1 MSLSNCATKAG
12 KSFNAAD
19 KAAVFAAANSFVKN
33 DGMTEEDAG
42 FRAIDELIASLRG
55 EMGGRAVSV
64 VTTVSELSQE
74 PIGSSV
80 ITESSQLLETSKG
93 SSVEFKSNEE
103 NTSQTEPKAAELVKP
118 TQQLQE
124 VAVNTTEAT
133 PVVAGQSGALAS
145 LAQKSPEGTSYK
157 TRNLLADYFRQSAVN
172 EDDATQR
179 PLVAVKDFLSQ
190 LSVNK
195 ALEFLKVTELD
206 VKQIQLLKLFK
217 STAKEWQS
225 VIKANL
231 SKKENTEYRYQD
243 LTQFLLQSEGK
254 DVDLEENVKTAM
266 SYAAVSW
273 IVESAARQRFNG
285 PKEINEILDRD
296 ETEQVSEYEHEQLG
310 HVGARE
316 NAIRNSLGQ
325 RAVQALGLKATKDAK
340 VNLMAQLESH
350 LGAHILKLLLD
361 QEIVVRNPVSGEVM
375 ASLTGKES
383 TDKNAVHHFV
393 KLDSNAEGALHPK
406 AQEFLAA
413 VRGTQGVLDKLFS
426 VESGMK
432 EPSHTPIAYKQS
444 KTKNTGQDVPSVA
457 KPILQAE
464 NGVASYV
471 HPGMWQFASIV
482 DTDTLLEIAG
492 AEDLDGKHAANIPG
506 MKATNDALLR
516 EITNIKGFVGDM
528 MTEGKPNLTKPL
540 YFDHSMWLPQRVG
553 IATNLINPQASKI
566 HRHMLYRS
574 AWETEIDVTDEDSM
588 EGFLLRVGEGLGI
601 KTDKQDNT
609 KSLLATFDKIDAVNA
624 GVVALVRMLQNP
636 DSGSMPVDDQKA
648 VLAAVKQGGENMH
661 SLASLMA
668 LAQYKIADAAGE
680 SKFKTQLMGEV
691 DGVTNGPMLSHLLL
705 GAASTVEGLFSLLN
719 RGGFYQQGSGHEN
732 YNLWRAVAG
741 HFDLYE
747 TTAGHMTEAVQRF
760 INDGITGFKGK
771 QVMNGSTVKL
781 VMGAIYGFTGEL
793 ADKDGTVLKAGRN
806 IIKTPLTAMVFGSA
820 VSKAVQSMAD
830 KFVSAIYEGIE
841 AASAG
846 KANALTREQ
855 IIENLNVL
863 LSQGGAFMIPTNT
876 SLDKLMSTPFTLD
889 QIDGLQKTFKNT
901 LGKAVRETME
911 VDFVGFISQ
920 RKAFNTTAQIT
931 HEVYNAAYTAMHEQI
946 LNEQM
951 DMFAKD
957 DKTGIAFTTI
967 KGERQALH
975 DLSATEVA
983 EIGKRLADLKP
994 IMHTAMSKDSKQ
1006 LSAGLYIG
1014 KKERKLSSRSTYKG
1028 EVKFGTG
1035 IKGTQVW
1042 SKTQNAFVEQTGMT
1056 TTGFE
1061 TVASSP
1067 GVSMSPVSTHATDSA
1082 TMHYALG
1089 DSQALNVHD
1098 AQGVGIGGFIKAA
1111 QSLNQS
1117 LWKVML
1123 DYSPANEVYEAM
1135 SRTVRGYAALAST
1148 GALPPVATLKLIES
1162 LRVMAKKNQNGPDFG
1177 PGMVT
1182 ELLENA
1188 KRMSFKAD
1196 DIKLQAMG
1204 QMASVDQYALQGGN
1218 YSVTETDREAAT
1230 AKRAEL
1236 TEKVDAATHQA
1247 VKEIEAILSRE
1258 LKDKT
1263 PVNET
1268 EFTSDIEED
1277 PTPAPAYDNPF
1288 TQLGAARMTSDPEVV
1303 GWFKND
1309 PNPTAKTVIAL
1320 LVQRFTNN
1328 KTLPNQAFNLQ
1339 LLKMLTKAVDPEM
1352 PVNFV
1357 TAKTREKF
1365 PQTTG
1370 PARGLFTM
1378 RGGKEQIFVL
1388 SPEFVESGLTD
1399 ETLLHELTHSA
1410 VTKKIYSSDT
1420 DMKPYVDELY
1430 LLLEKAQAFVK
1441 AGKMTEWKYAV
1452 SSLDEMIAFGM
1463 TNDLFQQRVLAQIIM
1478 ESKVTGFKAFIQS
1491 LTKLL
1496 FGGWAQKPEINT
1508 GVEVLIG
1515 NVTNLM
1521 AQATQAKAKAGK
1533 DITLGMASSQ
1543 TQQDAINSYSTLDIF
1558 NAIDNGTLD
1567 TTFQGQLRELLGG
1580 MVEKLHGPFGAFKAA
1595 MRKTEAGNPLAVWLK
1610 ALETGNAPFASTL
1623 LATGFTGN
1631 NQQDFVIEQVEATV
1645 RAALN
1650 SGESSTKEAYRALAD
1665 LYTET
1670 YNRLK
1675 PADFL
1680 GGAFKTNTA
1689 DEAQAMYDFVF
1700 KLEKSN
1706 GDRSDYL
1713 ARFAALGLAHQG
1725 FNKLLQVATGRDTV
1739 KAAKSFTER
1748 LQNVFESV
1756 LEFFQRKVTHTYRG
1770 QNADTKLTA
1779 LVDQLVDI
1787 EAKKRHALAQQAVG
1801 DVSFM
1806 EPIEDA
1812 AKKIADKAT
1821 NKVLDLL
1828 NSPAV
1833 RTSGNAFVQA
1843 AGAIG
1848 RTVVG
1853 GRVDQFM
1860 EAMSAFRDTQVKGQV
1875 GIVGGLINNIK
1886 SPIEGFLLLL
1896 RASKQNERNRKQ
1908 QITFKSKFV
1917 RESFANNGRDL
1928 TKKAKAAISS
1938 VFLRSGAHT
1947 LMAHFSMAEIE
1958 NLLGNNPALDA
1969 AISQF
1974 EAKLDEFGQYKNA
1987 FIEDA
1992 NGLGHYKA
2000 VGVNKVLVMKMN
2012 AHAIARRFGSAGT
2025 TLTEAQTARAEAAIA
2040 PLATLFALRYTP
2052 THQLAAAKE
2061 VLRIENARADLN
2073 GVQFALQL
2081 QEKLEVESLARLFK
2095 GNPALMVHGFT
2106 PEIYNHRTKLVTANA
2121 VEGKA
2126 LEDQGYS
2133 KGAQVP
2139 KDPADPD
2146 TEVHHLYRLADGGLS
2161 PHLTGVIGYDG
2172 KKAKGSEVHSGY
2184 MNTHTVSGINNASAQ
2199 AAINTHRAKAHK
2211 AGANPSRDLSKEKGS
2226 YMAPVFSE
2234 SGDLVNWRY
2243 LMSEHTKDTL
2253 LERNSDFDTV
2263 LGTLAGSIEG
2273 KQTTIEQNKTAIAAL
2288 QEQYESEYATRGK
2301 SYVLVGPKS
2310 ETEELRAVWALLP
2323 EETKQDV
2330 NDLWGREGMMVRS
2343 DSLDLIFGYRKVS
2356 AADPVRRANAE
2367 RDNLRAQGLPTDLQS
2382 LNSVNV
2388 VQKLLIGVMET
2399 LLTQSA
2405 RVRGMSQVDAE
2416 GYAKRLALYVSK
2428 AEKGWQELVSETKDL
2443 LVVKT
2448 GATLVGNIFSNF
2460 TMLALHGVPVTDMM
2474 KHTLVA
2480 FKGATAHRADTEE
2493 LDRLR
2498 TQLATGYT
2506 QGRDNEIKR
2515 RMLILED
2522 AITRNPVH
2530 ELIEA
2535 GLMPT
2540 IVEDIAGDEDIY
2552 SFKSELTRKVEGV
2565 TSKLNPSVVKF
2576 ARGVYMA
2583 HDTKLYRG
2591 LSHITQMSDFLAR
2604 YALYQHET
2612 ARKKDPLSKKE
2623 AIARASSA
2631 FVNYDIPMH
2640 RSMQYSD
2647 DMGFTMFTKYFLYI
2661 QRELWRVTKENPL
2674 RVYSTLLLNQFVEL
2688 GPIVLDSSMIAHAG
2702 NNPIRSGALGFASSL
2717 DKLLTVSTALAIVK

>member
-1 MSLSNCATKAG
+1 MSLSNCAAKAG
-12 KSFNAAD
+12 KAFNKYD
-19 KAAVFAAANSFVKN
+19 KAAVFAAAQAYVKN
-33 DGMTEEDAG
+33 EGMTEEDAG
-42 FRAIDELIASLRG
+42 FRAIDELIASLRS

-80 ITESSQLLETSKG
+80 ITESSQLLEPSKD
-93 SSVEFKSNEE
+93 SSVEFKSNVE
-103 NTSQTEPKAAELVKP
+103 NTTQVEPKEVELAKP

-124 VAVNTTEAT
+124 VAVNTTKDVTA
-133 PVVAGQSGALAS
+133 VAKPSGELAS
-145 LAQKSPEGTSYK
+145 LAQKSLEGTVYRA
-157 TRNLLADYFRQSAVN
+157 RNLLADYFVQSGAN
-172 EDDATQR
+172 EQDSTQR

-195 ALEFLKVTELD
+195 ALEFLSVGKLET
-206 VKQIQLLKLFK
+206 KQVQLLKLFK
-217 STAKEWQS
+217 TTAKEWMPIIQG
-225 VIKANL
+225 NL
-231 SKKENTEYRYQD
+231 SKGQNPDYHYQD
-243 LTQFLLQSEGK
+243 LMQFLVQGEGK
-254 DVDLEENVKTAM
+254 DLDLEENVKTAM
-266 SYAAVSW
+266 VYAAVSW
-273 IVESAARQRFNG
+273 IVESASRPRFNG
-285 PKEINEILDRD
+285 PGDINTILDRD
-296 ETEQVSEYEHEQLG
+296 ETHLVTEYEQEMLG
-310 HVGARE
+310 SVGARQ
-316 NAIRNSLGQ
+316 NAVGSSLGQ
-325 RAVQALGLKATKDAK
+325 RAVQALGLKATNDAK
-340 VNLMAQLESH
+340 GNLMSQLESQM
-350 LGAHILKLLLD
+350 GAHILKLLLD
-361 QEIVVRNPVSGEVM
+361 NEIIQRDTVSGEVM
-375 ASLTGKES
+375 AGLTGKDT
-383 TDKNAVHHFV
+383 TDKNAAHYFV
-393 KLDSNAEGALHPK
+393 KLASGSEGALHPK
-406 AQEFLAA
+406 AAEFLEA

-426 VESGMK
+426 VESSMK
-432 EPSHTPIAYKQS
+432 EPSHEPIHYKQR

-457 KPILQAE
+457 KPILEKE
-464 NGVASYV
+464 NAVASYV

-492 AEDLDGKHAANIPG
+492 AEDLDGKHAANIPS

-516 EITNIKGFVGDM
+516 EITNFKGFVGDM
-528 MTEGKPNLTKPL
+528 MTAGKPDLSKPL
-540 YFDHSMWLPQRVG
+540 YFDHTMWLPQRVG
-553 IATNLINPQASKI
+553 IATNLINPQASKV
-566 HRHMLYRS
+566 HRHMLYRQ
-574 AWETEIDVTDEDSM
+574 AWETEIDLNDEGQVED
-588 EGFLLRVGEGLGI
+588 FILRVGEGLGV
-601 KTDKQDNT
+601 KTDKQDNA
-609 KSLLATFDKIDAVNA
+609 KSLRDTLEQMDEVNN
-624 GVVALVRMLQNP
+624 GVTVLVSMLQNP
-636 DSGSMPVDDQKA
+636 DQGTMSSQDQKT
-648 VLAAVKQGGENMH
+648 VLNAVKLGKEKMH

-668 LAQYKIADAAGE
+668 LAQMKVAVANGETKVKI
-680 SKFKTQLMGEV
+680 QLMGEV

-705 GAASTVEGLFSLLN
+705 GAASTVKGLFSLLN

-771 QVMNGSTVKL
+771 KVMNGNTVKL

-806 IIKTPLTAMVFGSA
+806 IIKTPLTAMVFGSS
-820 VSKAVQSMAD
+820 VSKAIQSMAD

-846 KANALTREQ
+846 KANVLTREQ

-863 LSQGGAFMIPTNT
+863 LSQGGAPMIPTNT
-876 SLDKLMSTPFTLD
+876 TLDKLMSTPFTLD

-911 VDFVGFISQ
+911 VDFVDFISQ

-975 DLSATEVA
+975 DLSAIEVA
-983 EIGKRLADLKP
+983 EIDKRLSDLKP
-994 IMHTAMSKDSKQ
+994 TMHTAMSKDSKQ

-1014 KKERKLSSRSTYKG
+1014 KKERKLSIRSTYKG

-1035 IKGTQVW
+1035 IKGTKVW
-1042 SKTQNAFVEQTGMT
+1042 SKTKKDYVEQTGMS

-1067 GVSMSPVSTHATDSA
+1067 GVSMSPVSTHSTDSA

-1098 AQGVGIGGFIKAA
+1098 AQGVGIGGFTKAA
-1111 QSLNQS
+1111 QSLNKS

-1135 SRTVRGYAALAST
+1135 SRTVRGYAALASS
-1148 GALPPVATLKLIES
+1148 GALPPVATIKLIDS
-1162 LRVMAKKNQNGPDFG
+1162 LRVMAKKDQNGPDFG

-1182 ELLENA
+1182 ELLESA

-1196 DIKLQAMG
+1196 DMKLQAMG
-1204 QMASVDQYALQGGN
+1204 QMSSVDQYALQGGN

-1236 TEKVDAATHQA
+1236 TEKVDEKTLTAAKQ
-1247 VKEIEAILSRE
+1247 IEAILTKE
-1258 LKDKT
+1258 LMEKVIEHT
-1263 PVNET
+1263 P
-1268 EFTSDIEED
+1268 DIEED
-1277 PTPAPAYDNPF
+1277 QTPAPVRDNPF
-1288 TQLGAARMTSDPEVV
+1288 TKLGTAAMTSDPEVV
-1303 GWFKND
+1303 DWFKKD
-1309 PNPTAKTVIAL
+1309 PNPTAKTIIAL
-1320 LVQRFTNN
+1320 LVQRFTTN

-1339 LLKMLTKAVDPEM
+1339 LLKMLNRAVDPEM

-1357 TAKTREKF
+1357 TAKTRQDF
-1365 PQTTG
+1365 PETTG

-1399 ETLLHELTHSA
+1399 ETLLHELTHAA
-1410 VTKKIYSSDT
+1410 VTKKIYSHDT

-1430 LLLEKAQAFVK
+1430 DLLEKAKAFVK
-1441 AGKMTEWKYAV
+1441 AGKMVEWKYAV

-1463 TNDLFQQRVLAQIIM
+1463 TNDLFQQRVLAQITM

-1491 LTKLL
+1491 LTKIL

-1508 GVEVLIG
+1508 GMEVMIG
-1515 NVTNLM
+1515 NVTHLM
-1521 AQATQAKAKAGK
+1521 ALATQAKAKT
-1533 DITLGMASSQ
+1533 DQNITLGIASEQ
-1543 TQQDAINSYSTLDIF
+1543 AQQDSINSYSTLDIF

-1567 TTFQGQLRELLGG
+1567 TKFQDQLRDLLGG

-1595 MRKTEAGNPLAVWLK
+1595 MRKTEAGNPMAVWLK
-1610 ALETGNAPFASTL
+1610 ALETGKAPFASSI
-1623 LATGFTGN
+1623 LASGFTGN
-1631 NQQDFVIEQVEATV
+1631 NQQDFVLEQVESTV
-1645 RAALN
+1645 NAALN
-1650 SGESSTKEAYRALAD
+1650 SGDTLTKEAYRELAAL
-1665 LYTET
+1665 YSET
-1670 YNRLK
+1670 YARLK

-1680 GGAFKTNTA
+1680 GGGFKTNTL

-1700 KLEKSN
+1700 KLEKTN

-1725 FNKLLQVATGRDTV
+1725 FNKLLQVATERDTQK
-1739 KAAKSFTER
+1739 KAKTFTER
-1748 LQNVFESV
+1748 LQNFFEAV
-1756 LEFFQRKVTHTYRG
+1756 LGFFQRQVTHTYSG
-1770 QNADTKLTA
+1770 QQADERLIV
-1779 LVDQLVDI
+1779 LVGQLVDI
-1787 EAKKRHALAQQAVG
+1787 EAKKRHAIAREATGNVP
-1801 DVSFM
+1801 FM
-1806 EPIEDA
+1806 EPIEEA
-1812 AKKIADKAT
+1812 AKNMADKAS
-1821 NKVLDLL
+1821 NKVIDLL
-1828 NSPAV
+1828 NSPNV
-1833 RTSGNAFVQA
+1833 RTSGNAFVRA
-1843 AGAIG
+1843 AGAVG
-1848 RTVVG
+1848 RTIAG
-1853 GRVDQFM
+1853 NRVPQFM
-1860 EAMSAFRDTQVKGQV
+1860 EAMTGYRDSQFKGQM

-1886 SPIEGFLLLL
+1886 GPKEAFALLL
-1896 RASKQNERNRKQ
+1896 RSSKQNERNRKQ

-1917 RESFANNGRDL
+1917 RESFANKGKDL
-1928 TKKAKAAISS
+1928 KAATKKAISV
-1938 VFLRSGAHT
+1938 VFLRTGAHT
-1947 LMAHFSMAEIE
+1947 LLDHFSTSEIE
-1958 NLLGNNPALDA
+1958 NLLGNKQALDA
-1969 AISQF
+1969 AITQF
-1974 EAKLDEFGQYKNA
+1974 ENKLDSFGKYKAA

-2000 VGVNKVLVMKMN
+2000 VGVNKILVMKMN
-2012 AHAIARRFGSAGT
+2012 AHAIARRFGSTGT
-2025 TLTEAQTARAEAAIA
+2025 RLTEAQAQQAEAVIA
-2040 PLATLFALRYTP
+2040 PLVSLFALRYTP
-2052 THQLAAAKE
+2052 AHHMIAATELLKT
-2061 VLRIENARADLN
+2061 ENTRSDDN
-2073 GVQFALQL
+2073 GVVATLKLAKQL
-2081 QEKLEVESLARLFK
+2081 DVESLARLFK
-2095 GNPALMVHGFT
+2095 GNPALMVHGYT
-2106 PEIYNHRTKLVTANA
+2106 PEIYNYRTKLATANET
-2121 VEGKA
+2121 EGKV
-2126 LEDQGYS
+2126 LQDQGYS

-2146 TEVHHLYRLADGGLS
+2146 TEVKHIYRLADGGLS

-2172 KKAKGSEVHSGY
+2172 KQAKGSEVHSGY
-2184 MNTHTVSGINNASAQ
+2184 MNVNTINGVVNASAH
-2199 AAINTHRAKAHK
+2199 AAINAHRANAHT

-2226 YMAPVFSE
+2226 YMAPVFNE

-2253 LERNSDFDTV
+2253 LERDSAFDTV
-2263 LGTLAGSIEG
+2263 LGTLAGSIQG
-2273 KQTTIEQNKTAIAAL
+2273 KQTTIEQNKTAIIAM
-2288 QEQYESEYATRGK
+2288 QEQYESEYATRGAT
-2301 SYVLVGPKS
+2301 YLLVGPKS
-2310 ETEELRAVWALLP
+2310 ETEDLRAVWALLP
-2323 EETKQDV
+2323 DETKQDV
-2330 NDLWGREGMMVRS
+2330 SDVWGREGLMVRS
-2343 DSLDLIFGYRKVS
+2343 DAMDLMFGYRKLS
-2356 AADPVRRANAE
+2356 AADMFKSATAE
-2367 RDNLRAQGLPTDLQS
+2367 RDNLRANGLPTDLQS
-2382 LNSVNV
+2382 LNSINV
-2388 VQKLLIGVMET
+2388 FQKVFVGIVEG

-2416 GYAKRLALYVSK
+2416 NYAKKAAVLVSRS
-2428 AEKGWQELVSETKDL
+2428 ENIWQALVSETKDL

-2448 GATLVGNIFSNF
+2448 GATLMGNIFSNY
-2460 TMLALHGVPVTDMM
+2460 TMLALQGVPVVDMV

-2498 TQLATGYT
+2498 TELVTGYT
-2506 QGRDNEIKR
+2506 KGRGIDIKR
-2515 RMLILED
+2515 RILILED
-2522 AITRNPVH
+2522 AIIRNPVN

-2540 IVEDIAGDEDIY
+2540 IVEDISGEEDIY

-2565 TSKLNPSVVKF
+2565 TSNLNPSMVNF

-2583 HDTKLYRG
+2583 HDTKMYRG
-2591 LSHITQMSDFLAR
+2591 LSHITQLSDFLAR

-2612 ARKKDPLSKKE
+2612 TRKKYTISKKD
-2623 AIARASSA
+2623 AIARASNA
-2631 FVNYDIPMH
+2631 FVNYDVPMH
-2640 RSMQYSD
+2640 RAMQYSD

-2674 RVYSTLLLNQFVEL
+2674 RVYSTLLLSQFMEL
-2688 GPIVLDSSMIAHAG
+2688 GPIVLDSSLIAHAG
-2702 NNPIRSGALGFASSL
+2702 NNPIRSGALGFPGAL
-2717 DKLLTVSTALAIVK
+2717 DKLLTVSSALAIVK